1 MRTPP
6 TIKQLESRRS
16 IAMSG
21 KLFPVKRVA
30 LTAVAFAVVAV
41 AGIATVAIVPALAAG
56 ISGNATTAATT
67 PSPSATAK
75 HPGAKAVAARH
86 IALALF
92 RESVKETGLSRV
104 TVLKD
109 LLNGETLAQIDG
121 SKAQAVESAVMTK
134 ITARLGKAETNG
146 KITSAQK
153 TTLSAAATAGIS
165 KLMNTNLSTYIHVRF
180 GGFATAPATTPS
192 STPSPAAATGA
203 STPL

>member
-1 MRTPP
+1 M
-6 TIKQLESRRS
+6 
-16 IAMSG
+16 
-21 KLFPVKRVA
+21 
-30 LTAVAFAVVAV
+30 TAIAFAVVAV

-56 ISGNATTAATT
+56 LSGNSTTAATSPT
-67 PSPSATAK
+67 PSATTT
-75 HPGAKAVAARH
+75 HPSVKAVAARR

-92 RESVKETGLSRV
+92 RTSVADTGLPRT

-121 SKAQAVESAVMTK
+121 SKAQTVESAVMAK

-153 TTLSAAATAGIS
+153 TTLSSAATAGIS
-165 KLMNTNLSTYIHVRF
+165 KLMNMNLSTYIRVRF
-180 GGFATAPATTPS
+180 GGFAKAPTTTPS

-203 STPL
+203 SIPL